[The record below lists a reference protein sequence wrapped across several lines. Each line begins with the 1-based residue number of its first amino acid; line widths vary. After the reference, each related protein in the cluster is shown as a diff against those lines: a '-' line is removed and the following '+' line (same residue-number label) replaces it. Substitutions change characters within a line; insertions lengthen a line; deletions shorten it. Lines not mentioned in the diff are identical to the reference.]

1 MALVSLR
8 EHEIKTLL
16 DLIHAEIRITEG
28 RLSALTDRFDDIDSG
43 SVFDDLEA
51 IQSWAVHRF
60 KLELIQQQLEK
71 EAARCKG

>member
-8 EHEIKTLL
+8 EHEIETLL

-28 RLSALTDRFDDIDSG
+28 RLTALIDRFDDIDGG

-51 IQSWAVHRF
+51 VQAWTVHKF

-71 EAARCKG
+71 EAARCRG